1 MSFNGIGYLTKEGLK
16 NVWNNRMM
24 SLASIGVLISCL
36 ILTGTAAL
44 LSMNIKDVVESVG
57 DTNVTNVYLSDDV
70 NEVEAAYI
78 GKQIESVDNVSK
90 AEFYSKDE
98 AIAEFE
104 DTLGSEVFA
113 NIQAENNPLPDTF
126 KVTMDDMSLYD
137 VTVEKIAHI
146 SGVDSISSRSEVAG
160 KLTKLDRLVTTFG
173 ISIVAALGLI
183 SLFIISNTIR
193 MSMYSRRFE
202 ISIMKSVGA
211 TNAFVR
217 IPFIIE
223 GIVIGLISA
232 AAAVGLLFLLYD
244 LIMSS
249 INSIIASVVPIP
261 FSTIVLPVSVSFAAA
276 GVLIGAAGGFISI
289 RKYLKKEGNEI
300 LGW

>member
-1 MSFNGIGYLTKEGLK
+1 
-16 NVWNNRMM
+16 
-24 SLASIGVLISCL
+24 
-36 ILTGTAAL
+36 
-44 LSMNIKDVVESVG
+44 
-57 DTNVTNVYLSDDV
+57 
-70 NEVEAAYI
+70 
-78 GKQIESVDNVSK
+78 
-90 AEFYSKDE
+90 
-98 AIAEFE
+98 
-104 DTLGSEVFA
+104 
-113 NIQAENNPLPDTF
+113 
-126 KVTMDDMSLYD
+126 
-137 VTVEKIAHI
+137 
-146 SGVDSISSRSEVAG
+146 
-160 KLTKLDRLVTTFG
+160 
-173 ISIVAALGLI
+173 
-183 SLFIISNTIR
+183 
-193 MSMYSRRFE
+193 
-202 ISIMKSVGA
+202 MKSVGA